1 MRRSRLL
8 LLLLPVSFLLLS
20 GCAQEQS
27 LAYLDNGEIY
37 LWNQD
42 LSQGKPL
49 TDRSDVDEF
58 FWSPSGRH
66 LAYQVSKPYGD
77 SFWCY
82 ADIDSGAE
90 VKTRSQP
97 LFSAG
102 GRMVAY
108 IRERDDQLILLNED
122 GGGQTVIAEGV
133 WSAEW
138 NPEGTRLAFVE
149 EGDLKV
155 FELDGMVSRYL
166 AGEVASKPDF
176 VADDL
181 ILYMN
186 EDNTLMASPVN
197 GDRAYRLVEEARSYF
212 IPRNANGIVKGTRL
226 ICVDR
231 DRDAYLMDFD
241 GADQR
246 RTGTDTYRVVWNPSG
261 SRYFLIEYRD
271 EIYQVTLYG
280 ADGEVILEIMEP
292 WEAISANTLAWG
304 SGEAELAYL
313 DEEARLYTINLTGQ
327 EQLIAREVLD
337 FSWVPFKREL
347 LALQSSEE
355 PLEIP
360 EVPAE
365 TELVEEA
372 TEGEEATDEVESTD
386 GDSESEEAV
395 AEEEDSTTAE
405 ADVAETDGEES
416 ATEEADE
423 EPDDAETAPEE
434 AEPIAAPPV
443 AEVKPEPAQLLPD
456 GIIDIKPADESP
468 FLLTKK
474 KTTKLTQFPPESEEL
489 EPVELTEAE
498 LTEELT
504 EQPEP
509 EEVLAT
515 IYLYDLSGNPR
526 RRLSRG
532 VSLPRVSPDG
542 KELLFMEPLEAGLY
556 KAVILLPGKD
566 EKLYLGKFDTLDLT
580 LSWQQRGLT
589 SGGDLSQVL
598 FVLLL
603 IGGGI
608 SLLVFLIRL
617 YLRHRAKEVKLA
629 PPPLTDDDLM

>member
-1 MRRSRLL
+1 MMRSRLL
-8 LLLLPVSFLLLS
+8 LLLLPTAFLLLS

-27 LAYLDNGEIY
+27 LAYLDDGEVY

-42 LSQGKPL
+42 MSQGAPL
-49 TDRSDVDEF
+49 TDRNDVDQF

-97 LFSAG
+97 LFSAA

-108 IRERDDQLILLNED
+108 IRERDNQLILLKED
-122 GGGQTVIAEGV
+122 GGGQTIIAEGV

-166 AGEVASKPDF
+166 AGEVASAPDF

-186 EDNTLMASPVN
+186 EDNTLMASPVD

-212 IPRNANGIVKGTRL
+212 IPRNTNGVVQGTRL

-261 SRYFLIEYRD
+261 SRFFLIEHRD
-271 EIYQVTLYG
+271 ENYQVTLYG
-280 ADGEVILEIMEP
+280 ADGEILLKIKEP
-292 WEAISANTLAWG
+292 WEAVSANTLAWG
-304 SGEAELAYL
+304 SGDAELAYL

-327 EQLIAREVLD
+327 EQLVAREVLD
-337 FSWVPFKREL
+337 FAWVPFKREL

-355 PLEIP
+355 PLETP
-360 EVPAE
+360 EVTPE
-365 TELVEEA
+365 TEPTEESAEGEEEIVEGELA
-372 TEGEEATDEVESTD
+372 DGETEGEGENN
-386 GDSESEEAV
+386 GEEAV
-395 AEEEDSTTAE
+395 AEDDSATTE
-405 ADVAETDGEES
+405 V
-416 ATEEADE
+416 ATEENPAAE
-423 EPDDAETAPEE
+423 ETTEEIETAPEE
-434 AEPIAAPPV
+434 TEPVVAAPTV
-443 AEVKPEPAQLLPD
+443 TERTEPTQPLPD

-468 FLLTKK
+468 FLITTKK
-474 KTTKLTQFPPESEEL
+474 GFKLVKFPPEVKEL
-489 EPVELTEAE
+489 EPAEITELEPA
-498 LTEELT
+498 EELT
-504 EQPEP
+504 DQPEAT
-509 EEVLAT
+509 LAT
-515 IYLYDLSGNPR
+515 VYLYDLTGKPR

-532 VSLPRVSPDG
+532 ASLPRVSPDG
-542 KELLFMEPLEAGLY
+542 KELLFMEPLEAGLF
-556 KAVILLPGKD
+556 KAVILLLGEDK
-566 EKLYLGKFDTLDLT
+566 ELYLGKFDNLDLPM
-580 LSWQQRGLT
+580 SWQQRGLT
-589 SGGDLSQVL
+589 RGGDFSQVI

-617 YLRHRAKEVKLA
+617 YLRHREKEEKLA